1 MSGRRKVVGYTS
13 QYSVRNVRLLQS
25 HNSIS
30 CEIKYTIGYISKY
43 NLLLKKTKMGQDIG
57 YRKISINIYIEN
69 IGFFFFCI
77 SGIQTQEFYPI
88 INFFIYIVK
97 LIGNQKLILHYL
109 VVQRASLSWNHHIF
123 KVKIFIYHTIK
134 NHFTFNV
141 FLLFFN
147 EVLGYTI
154 KLVF

>member
-69 IGFFFFCI
+69 IGIFFFF
-77 SGIQTQEFYPI
+77 F
-88 INFFIYIVK
+88 V
-97 LIGNQKLILHYL
+97 
-109 VVQRASLSWNHHIF
+109 
-123 KVKIFIYHTIK
+123 
-134 NHFTFNV
+134 
-141 FLLFFN
+141 
-147 EVLGYTI
+147 
-154 KLVF
+154 

>member
-69 IGFFFFCI
+69 IGIFFFFLYKWDSNSRILCNNKF
-77 SGIQTQEFYPI
+77 FY
-88 INFFIYIVK
+88 IY
-97 LIGNQKLILHYL
+97 
-109 VVQRASLSWNHHIF
+109 S
-123 KVKIFIYHTIK
+123 
-134 NHFTFNV
+134 
-141 FLLFFN
+141 
-147 EVLGYTI
+147 
-154 KLVF
+154 